1 MDDEQRQPSDE
12 ERRQPTDEELE
23 ARLREEIKRLRVVDV
38 AGEVMV
44 TLVTLGYQKLGL
56 TRETLELRHLPDARL
71 AIELLRGLIETLE
84 REQAGDVQAFRSTL
98 AAMQLQYA
106 RVAALPE
113 GELPGGGS
121 AEGPAAGGPAGAGR
135 RGRHDERAR
144 KRRRLPGGREAL
156 GASGR
161 ARAEEAEAT
170 RRREVVLVAA
180 TLDRRSQSR
189 VQAGSSSPGTPS
201 RPVTG
206 PYSSGRRSPR

>member
-1 MDDEQRQPSDE
+1 M
-12 ERRQPTDEELE
+12 
-23 ARLREEIKRLRVVDV
+23 

-113 GELPGGGS
+113 GELPGGERVEAS
-121 AEGPAAGGPAGAGR
+121 AAGEREPQPAR
-135 RGRHDERAR
+135 
-144 KRRRLPGGREAL
+144 
-156 GASGR
+156 
-161 ARAEEAEAT
+161 T
-170 RRREVVLVAA
+170 RRRRAA
-180 TLDRRSQSR
+180 KRAHPGSDDASR
-189 VQAGSSSPGTPS
+189 AAEKLWVPPGARGKKKST
-201 RPVTG
+201 
-206 PYSSGRRSPR
+206 

>member
-1 MDDEQRQPSDE
+1 MDDEQRQPTDE
-12 ERRQPTDEELE
+12 GQRQPTDEGQRQPTDEELE

-113 GELPGGGS
+113 GELPDGGS
-121 AEGPAAGGPAGAGR
+121 AEASTAGGRGAPASRGPAEPAGPGAAGDTASA
-135 RGRHDERAR
+135 HESDDASRAAEKLWVPPGAR
-144 KRRRLPGGREAL
+144 EKKRQKPPGGEK
-156 GASGR
+156 
-161 ARAEEAEAT
+161 
-170 RRREVVLVAA
+170 
-180 TLDRRSQSR
+180 
-189 VQAGSSSPGTPS
+189 SS
-201 RPVTG
+201 
-206 PYSSGRRSPR
+206 